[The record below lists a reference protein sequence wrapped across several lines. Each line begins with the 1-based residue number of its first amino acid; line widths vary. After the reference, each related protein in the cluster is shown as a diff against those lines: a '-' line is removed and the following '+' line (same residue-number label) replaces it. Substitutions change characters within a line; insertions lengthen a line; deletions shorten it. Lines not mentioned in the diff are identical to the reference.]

1 MSVERNDWISG
12 FTQSDFQDRFSYV
25 APCKIVSKTS
35 CCGTILIWYPKTN
48 GLKNTLDE
56 DPLCK
61 ITFQAGNCELF
72 KLFQRN
78 VACWRHFVH
87 LKTAIVWFAFELTE
101 SFSTRSRK
109 EHNSDKREK
118 LRWRPSRQSQ
128 VNMKIEPGL
137 SRAPFK
143 LHCGYS
149 IFGGHFEIV
158 FKFHRPSY
166 MSSLNVLDR
175 CSLLLI

>member
-109 EHNSDKREK
+109 EHNSDKVSVAIECQRKVAMASFPPKPSQHEDRTRS
-118 LRWRPSRQSQ
+118 LSCTIQIALWIFYFWRPFW
-128 VNMKIEPGL
+128 NCI
-137 SRAPFK
+137 
-143 LHCGYS
+143 
-149 IFGGHFEIV
+149 
-158 FKFHRPSY
+158 
-166 MSSLNVLDR
+166 
-175 CSLLLI
+175 